1 MVFHFS
7 RQSPGDV
14 LYIYKYIYISL
25 FWYDV
30 LRHYLAKNMI
40 SLFAQRQIL
49 CYMATKYLFMSP
61 HQRKSRILVAHTMK
75 PNANKNEPLRFFN
88 PLNHYLFMWNRN
100 KYVMFLR
107 WRLLLLPWDV
117 IIKYMGYSLQNY
129 HLKSIINFIH
139 LSIILDYV
147 LIVYVKWNP

>member
-1 MVFHFS
+1 MCS
-7 RQSPGDV
+7 KY
-14 LYIYKYIYISL
+14 LYFDMM
-25 FWYDV
+25 FWDTTQVRIWYS
-30 LRHYLAKNMI
+30 YLHSDK
-40 SLFAQRQIL
+40 IL
-49 CYMATKYLFMSP
+49 WYMATKYLFISP
-61 HQRKSRILVAHTMK
+61 HQSKSRISVAHTMK

-88 PLNHYLFMWNRN
+88 PLNHYFFMWKRN
-100 KYVMFLR
+100 KYLMFLR